1 MPVPAG
7 AIQKYLQCQF
17 PISALWFVF
26 RSGFT
31 PLTERMC
38 NKGMAGVE
46 ELSRHLNNYFGP
58 ICDRIYECVSENFS
72 TLDF

>member
-1 MPVPAG
+1 
-7 AIQKYLQCQF
+7 
-17 PISALWFVF
+17 
-26 RSGFT
+26 
-31 PLTERMC
+31 MC